1 MIGKYSMKC
10 NYLKKKV
17 FSHLNMEDITVED
30 YAHGKRVCK
39 HFEMNNLGEY
49 HDFSV
54 QRDTLL
60 SADAFGNFKNMCI
73 NIYELYPAKFLSA
86 AGLPW
91 QAALKKTKVKLDL

>member
-1 MIGKYSMKC
+1 
-10 NYLKKKV
+10 
-17 FSHLNMEDITVED
+17 MEDITVED

-39 HFEMNNLGEY
+39 HFEMNNLEEY

-60 SADAFGNFKNMCI
+60 LADAFGNFKNMCI
-73 NIYELYPAKFLSA
+73 NIYELYPAKFVSA